1 LAVRQ
6 ILANKGNEILW
17 DVVKLHNFEVVICLY
32 DLTVE
37 KGLEY
42 AARHMTWESGVVE
55 PRGCPEVWLY
65 SFVPSASHY
74 QNCTKIMYVQTIAWC
89 ETCIYL

>member
-1 LAVRQ
+1 MRQ

-55 PRGCPEVWLY
+55 PRGCPRGVVVFICSLGI
-65 SFVPSASHY
+65 PLPKLY
-74 QNCTKIMYVQTIAWC
+74 QNNVCTDYCMV
-89 ETCIYL
+89 